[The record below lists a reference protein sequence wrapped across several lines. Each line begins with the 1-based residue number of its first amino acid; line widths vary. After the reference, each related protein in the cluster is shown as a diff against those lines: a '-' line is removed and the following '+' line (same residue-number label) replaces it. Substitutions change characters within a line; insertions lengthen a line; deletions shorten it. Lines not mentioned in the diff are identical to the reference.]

1 MKIKKKSIIFQVII
15 NTIRL
20 ERKLGFFSYKL
31 ISIYKLLVLFLWKL
45 HPIPFFLTTFQKEL
59 YIIKALLGCVKLQIV
74 SMKISKTNPDHFITL
89 HDMANLGT
97 MFSWSFLQAVLYH
110 CCFFSHGLSQ
120 DRLHRL
126 YHTTTKDTG
135 EIERFMCTCTSNL
148 KISKSEKHISS
159 TSTILTILL

>member
-1 MKIKKKSIIFQVII
+1 MYSRRVLQFASGLPVFSASCSLLPLHTKIFSSTTHYLHLILKVVYTHEDKKKSIIFQVII

-97 MFSWSFLQAVLYH
+97 MFSWSFL
-110 CCFFSHGLSQ
+110 
-120 DRLHRL
+120 
-126 YHTTTKDTG
+126 
-135 EIERFMCTCTSNL
+135 
-148 KISKSEKHISS
+148 
-159 TSTILTILL
+159 